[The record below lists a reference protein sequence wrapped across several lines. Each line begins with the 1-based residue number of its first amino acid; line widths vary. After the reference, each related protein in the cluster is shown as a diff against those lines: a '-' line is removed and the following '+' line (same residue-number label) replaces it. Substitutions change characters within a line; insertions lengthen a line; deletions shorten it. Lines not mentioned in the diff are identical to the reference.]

1 MLYGNKSFVNTK
13 FVAGAL
19 GGLDTIGK
27 NNFTS
32 NGLAFGSKT
41 SVPQG
46 YTSVPRGI
54 TPTLQTSGNITARLN
69 SEYTLDGDLRATG
82 NVAAGA
88 TIETSMTAFGNVL
101 GNIYATAVAAISMSA
116 DLKGRGNMEAN
127 IDWAARP
134 SAFDIA
140 QEVMNFTLDGF
151 TYQDIVKLQ
160 AAILLGKVSGGGS
173 ATETFRDISDTKD
186 RVVAT
191 VDASGNRTAITL
203 DAD

>member
-1 MLYGNKSFVNTK
+1 MDFASISKLLQSDAKKYQAKEAIDSLAAKGNLVKEIDAA
-13 FVAGAL
+13 VA
-19 GGLDTIGK
+19 K
-27 NNFTS
+27 
-32 NGLAFGSKT
+32 
-41 SVPQG
+41 
-46 YTSVPRGI
+46 
-54 TPTLQTSGNITARLN
+54 ARLN